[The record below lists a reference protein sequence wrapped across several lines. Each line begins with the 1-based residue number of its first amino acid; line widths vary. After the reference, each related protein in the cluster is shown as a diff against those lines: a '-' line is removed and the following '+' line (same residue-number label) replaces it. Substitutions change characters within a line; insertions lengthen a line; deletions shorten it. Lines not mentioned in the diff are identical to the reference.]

1 MIALIKTQFHVSLYT
16 LRSVM
21 PRNIYCILSKH
32 TCAIMVFYIKLLVL
46 THHIKT
52 VLQKKKKKIDI
63 LEIIRVLLIQ
73 LHVHVPI

>member
-32 TCAIMVFYIKLLVL
+32 TCVIMVFYIKLLVL

-52 VLQKKKKKIDI
+52 VLQKEKIDI